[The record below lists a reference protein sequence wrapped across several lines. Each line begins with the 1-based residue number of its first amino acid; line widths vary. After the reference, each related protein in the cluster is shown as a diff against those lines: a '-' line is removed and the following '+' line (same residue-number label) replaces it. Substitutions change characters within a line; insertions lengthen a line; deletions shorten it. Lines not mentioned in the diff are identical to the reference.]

1 MSFTTA
7 GDTGGEYKHT
17 LITSEIP
24 SHNHTLYF
32 DSGQVAKL
40 WQISTQFAS
49 GSKSAIVSYGT
60 STNYPQIANTG
71 GSNSHNNIQPY
82 ITVYYWRRTS

>member
-71 GSNSHNNIQPY
+71 GSN
-82 ITVYYWRRTS
+82 